1 MKKVLVTARSFGKIA
16 ETPFQVLRDGGLE
29 VVMHPRRGPLEKHEM
44 IPLIEDVEGIIVGT
58 DIIDDEVLSHAPL
71 LKVVSKHGVGV
82 DNIDLGPHAGG
93 TSW

>member
-44 IPLIEDVEGIIVGT
+44 IPLIGT
-58 DIIDDEVLSHAPL
+58 WKGSLWAR
-71 LKVVSKHGVGV
+71 
-82 DNIDLGPHAGG
+82 
-93 TSW
+93 TSSMMRYCPMPPAQSSIKARCRCG